1 MNKFRLLIVTGL
13 LTTAL
18 TLHAAPQQNQNR
30 QGADVEKRVAQMQQR
45 LNLSSDQAGR
55 IRSILQTEND
65 KIRDLR
71 SHNQNGSTDRSAAT
85 KEMQQIRQDSAKQ
98 IESVLTPEQLD
109 KYHQQRN
116 NQTTKGRG
124 RNKTPQ
130 NE

>member
-1 MNKFRLLIVTGL
+1 MNKFRLLMVTGL

-30 QGADVEKRVAQMQQR
+30 QGGDVEKRVAQMQQR

-71 SHNQNGSTDRSAAT
+71 SNQNRSTDRSAAT
-85 KEMQQIRQDSAKQ
+85 KEMQQIRQDSTKQ

-109 KYHQQRN
+109 KFHQQRT

-130 NE
+130 ND

>member
-1 MNKFRLLIVTGL
+1 MNKFRLLMVTGL

-18 TLHAAPQQNQNR
+18 TLYAAPQQNQNR
-30 QGADVEKRVAQMQQR
+30 QGSDVEKRVAQMQQR

-71 SHNQNGSTDRSAAT
+71 SNQNRSTDRSAAT
-85 KEMQQIRQDSAKQ
+85 KEMQQIRQDSTKQ

-109 KYHQQRN
+109 KFHQQRN